1 MIKKLSTYLFLL
13 LFSFQ
18 TPSLADDIRDFQI
31 EGMSIGDSL
40 LDYFSEEEI
49 NKIKKSYYPGSN
61 KFFRITTEKPN
72 MEIYEKLQF
81 HLKHND
87 KNYKIYT
94 ISGLIFFRENK
105 DNLNECNKVKKEIV
119 KEISNLAKDIK
130 IDDVGVEKYS
140 LDKTGKSKH
149 DTTYFDFKSGDYIKA
164 QCVDY
169 SNEFSKQ
176 QGGWYDNLR
185 IAINFKEYTDWLTN
199 EAE

>member
-1 MIKKLSTYLFLL
+1 MRVENNVPTVEKMEWVTKPTLDRLKNSVYYALDVYFSDGESSVNASLL
-13 LFSFQ
+13 LLGRHGY
-18 TPSLADDIRDFQI
+18 T
-31 EGMSIGDSL
+31 EV
-40 LDYFSEEEI
+40 
-49 NKIKKSYYPGSN
+49 SYTG
-61 KFFRITTEKPN
+61 EPN
-72 MEIYEKLQF
+72 Y
-81 HLKHND
+81 
-87 KNYKIYT
+87 
-94 ISGLIFFRENK
+94 FRENK
-105 DNLNECNKVKKEIV
+105 DNLNECNKVRKEIV
-119 KEISNLAKDIK
+119 KEISNLIKDIK

-199 EAE
+199 ETE